1 MEFKGVLDYAS
12 NLKYIKSFIKLA
24 VSAILIVV
32 LFYKIDIKALE
43 QSMLKVGLWQF
54 IFLSFY
60 YITTHIIGSIRW
72 RYVIKSLSKDI
83 KAIELVKAYFLGTF
97 SNLFLPGIVG
107 GDAVKVF
114 VVSKKLPLQNSISSV
129 FLDRYN
135 GLQVLL
141 LIALFDVLIFARF
154 FSLKLILL
162 VVGVNIVILLP
173 VYLLKLKVFRR
184 FQKIRGFHDDIWAFL
199 RNKYLLPA
207 SVLSLLIQLIVISI
221 YIVTANILCFH
232 LDYVYFF
239 AFIPIIN
246 FASSLPISFNG
257 IGVREFC
264 FVYFFGLVGLSKIKA
279 LTLSLEVFFIV
290 IFSSLVEGGLY
301 YVLSLKSLER
311 FNLGKLFSKS

>member
-1 MEFKGVLDYAS
+1 MDFKGVSDYTLG
-12 NLKYIKSFIKLA
+12 LKYIKSFVKLA
-24 VSAILIVV
+24 VSVILIVV
-32 LFYKIDIKALE
+32 LFYKIDVKALA

-72 RYVIKSLSKDI
+72 KYVIKSLGKDM

-114 VVSKKLPLQNSISSV
+114 VVSKKLSLQNSISSV

-154 FSLKLILL
+154 FSLKLVLL
-162 VVGVNIVILLP
+162 VVGVNIAILLP
-173 VYLLKLKVFRR
+173 IYLLKLKVFRR
-184 FQKIRGFHDDIWAFL
+184 FKKIMGFYKDIWAFL
-199 RNKYLLPA
+199 RSKYLLPA
-207 SVLSLLIQLIVISI
+207 SVLSLLVQFIVISI
-221 YIVTANILCFH
+221 YIFTANILGFH
-232 LDYVYFF
+232 LGYVYFF

-246 FASSLPISFNG
+246 LVSSLPISFNG

-264 FVYFFGLVGLSKIKA
+264 FVYFFGLVGLGKIQA

-290 IFSSLVEGGLY
+290 VFSSLVEGGLY
-301 YVLSLKSLER
+301 LSLGSLER
-311 FNLGKLFSKS
+311 SNLGKLFSKS